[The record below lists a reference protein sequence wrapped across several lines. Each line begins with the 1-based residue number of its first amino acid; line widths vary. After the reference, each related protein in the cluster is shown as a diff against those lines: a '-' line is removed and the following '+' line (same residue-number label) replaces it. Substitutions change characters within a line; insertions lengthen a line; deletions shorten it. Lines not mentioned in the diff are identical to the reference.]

1 MEHELFVSLKKGD
14 RVEVR
19 QPGEWVRGVIEGR
32 RGETLIVKLD
42 GYGFLDIDFTSEVRR
57 LP

>member
-19 QPGEWVRGVIEGR
+19 QPGEWVRGVIEAQ
-32 RGETLIVKLD
+32 RGELLIVKLD
-42 GYGFLDIDFTSEVRR
+42 GFGFVDINFTSEVRR
-57 LP
+57 LS

>member
-19 QPGEWVRGVIEGR
+19 QPGEWVRGVIEAQQ
-32 RGETLIVKLD
+32 GEIFVVKLD
-42 GYGFLDIDFTSEVRR
+42 GYGYLEIDFTSEVRK
-57 LP
+57 L

>member
-14 RVEVR
+14 RIEVR
-19 QPGEWVRGVIEGR
+19 EPGEWVRGVIDEQH
-32 RGETLIVKLD
+32 GEILVVNLD
-42 GYGFLDIDFTSEVRR
+42 GYGCLDIDFTSEVRR